1 MNYIIVLAHP
11 NRESFSM
18 AICNRLKLE
27 LEAKDHAV
35 DMIDLYRDNFD
46 PVLKARE
53 LDPATKMNLDPDILD
68 YQKRISRA
76 DEIVLVYP
84 LWWMHMPA
92 IIKGFIDR
100 VFTSGF
106 AYDQDED
113 GNFLFPLSDK
123 RGNIIVPMGLPKHI
137 ADKDGTNQGIHLTQG
152 KGLFAFCGI
161 KIRHEILFHSVPS
174 VSHEERTQMLD
185 SLKDYF
191 V

>member
-11 NRESFSM
+11 NRESFSK
-18 AICNRLKLE
+18 AICERLTEVLE
-27 LEAKDHAV
+27 GRGHSV

-53 LDPATKMNLDPDILD
+53 LDPETKMDLDQQILD
-68 YQKRISRA
+68 YQKRISWA
-76 DEIVLVYP
+76 HEIVLVYP

-100 VFTSGF
+100 VFTAGF
-106 AYDQDED
+106 AYDKDED
-113 GNFLFPLSDK
+113 GTFLFPLEDK

-137 ADKDGTNQGIHLTQG
+137 ADQDGTNQGIHLTQG

-161 KIRHEILFHSVPS
+161 KIRHEILFHAVPS